1 MADIIPLLDR
11 IKGRFDEPSIQ
22 ESFKGFTK
30 KIMFD
35 FTDTK
40 EQYLLSVVDGKQASV
55 EKSSPQAADVL
66 VTISTDTLAGI
77 MNRKTNPVTAYMT
90 RKIKVKGSMDDLMKL
105 QKIML

>member
-1 MADIIPLLDR
+1 MADALPLLDR
-11 IKGRFDEPSIQ
+11 IKGRFTEPSIQ

-35 FTDTK
+35 FADTK
-40 EQYLLSVVDGKQASV
+40 EQYILSVVDGKEASL
-55 EKSSPQAADVL
+55 EKSTAQTADVV

-77 MNRKTNPVTAYMT
+77 MNRTTNPVTAYVM
-90 RKIKVKGSMDDLMKL
+90 RKIKVKGSMEDLMKL

>member
-1 MADIIPLLDR
+1 MADVAPLLDR

-30 KIMFD
+30 KVMFD

-40 EQYLLSVVDGKQASV
+40 EQYVLSVVDGKQASV
-55 EKSSPQAADVL
+55 EKAAVQGADVV

-77 MNRKTNPVTAYMT
+77 MNRTTNPVTAYMM
-90 RKIKVKGSMDDLMKL
+90 RKIKVKGSMDDMMKL

>member
-1 MADIIPLLDR
+1 MADVLPLLDR
-11 IKGRFDEPSIQ
+11 IKGRFTEPSIQ

-40 EQYLLSVVDGKQASV
+40 EQYVLSVVDGKEASV
-55 EKSSPQAADVL
+55 EKTAAQSADVV

-77 MNRKTNPVTAYMT
+77 MNRTTNPVTAYVT
-90 RKIKVKGSMDDLMKL
+90 RKIKVKGSMEDLMKL